1 MNILVTGS
9 NGQLGSEIND
19 IAVNYKNFRFFF
31 RDLPT
36 LDICNSSQ
44 LNIFIKDN
52 NINAVI
58 NCAAYTAVDKAE
70 QDADIT

>member
-9 NGQLGSEIND
+9 NGQLGSEIKD
-19 IAVNYKNFRFFF
+19 VVTNYKDFKIFF
-31 RDLPT
+31 RDLPE
-36 LDICNSSQ
+36 LNICNADA
-44 LNIFIKDN
+44 LNTFILNK

-70 QDADIT
+70 